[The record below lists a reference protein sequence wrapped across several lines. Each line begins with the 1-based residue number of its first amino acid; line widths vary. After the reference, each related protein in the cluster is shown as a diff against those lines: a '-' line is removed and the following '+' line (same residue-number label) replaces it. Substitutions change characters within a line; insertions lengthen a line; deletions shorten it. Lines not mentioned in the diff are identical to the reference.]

1 MPIFEYKGVSG
12 KGKQVSGVKDVDSA
26 RSLKEILRKE
36 SVFLT
41 QYAERSRGGDK
52 KAVVKGKGVRAKGS
66 REVDLRALFQRI
78 KLMEI
83 SELTRQFGTL
93 LRAGIPVVDSLT
105 ALIAQTENPK
115 LNAIVTQVRQ
125 AVNEGQALGNALGE
139 HPKVFGDLYVNMV
152 RAGESSGNLD
162 VVFERLADFLEA
174 QVRLRTKVRGAM
186 IYPIIMIGL
195 TFVIISLLMIFVVPK
210 MTEIFLEMGMELP
223 WLTLA
228 LIAVSDAFVG
238 FWWLIF
244 GGIGGAIYGFSRWK
258 KSEKGRM
265 RWDRFK
271 LSFPVFGD
279 LFRKIA
285 ITRFSRTLST
295 LLRSGVPLLTA
306 MNIVRSVVDNAVMAG
321 VVDKARDAIR
331 EGESIAGPLERSKQ
345 FPPMV
350 THMIAI
356 GEKTGELEDMLG
368 NVSASY
374 ENQVEARVNALT
386 TILEPFMIV
395 FMGVVVATIVFAVL
409 TPMLRMSEAFDT
421 R

>member
-1 MPIFEYKGVSG
+1 MPIFEYKGVSN
-12 KGKQVSGVKDVDSA
+12 KGKQVSGVKDIDSA
-26 RSLKEILRKE
+26 RSLKELLRRDGI
-36 SVFLT
+36 FLT
-41 QYAERSRGGDK
+41 QYAEQSRTGGK
-52 KAVVKGKGVRAKGS
+52 KSVVKGEGVRAKGS
-66 REVDLRALFQRI
+66 REVDVGRFFQRI

-93 LRAGIPVVDSLT
+93 LKAGIPVVDSLT

-115 LNAIVTQVRQ
+115 LKGVVTKIRQ
-125 AVNEGQALGNALGE
+125 GVNEGQALGSAMGE
-139 HPKVFGDLYVNMV
+139 HPKVFTDLYVSMI
-152 RAGESSGNLD
+152 RAGESSGTLD
-162 VVFERLADFLEA
+162 LVFDRLSQFMEA
-174 QVRLRTKVRGAM
+174 QVALRTKVRGAM
-186 IYPIIMIGL
+186 IYPIIMIAV

-210 MTEIFLEMGMELP
+210 MTEIFTEMGMELP
-223 WLTLA
+223 FLTVA
-228 LIAVSDAFVG
+228 LIAVSDAFVN

-244 GGIGGAIYGFSRWK
+244 GGVGLGIWGFIRWK
-258 KSEKGRM
+258 KGEKGRATF
-265 RWDRFK
+265 DRMK
-271 LSFPVFGD
+271 LKFPVFGD

-285 ITRFSRTLST
+285 IARFSRTLST
-295 LLRSGVPLLTA
+295 LLRSGVPLLNA
-306 MNIVRSVVDNAVMAG
+306 MTIVRSVVDNAVMAA
-321 VVDKARDAIR
+321 VIDKARDAIR

-368 NVSASY
+368 NVSDSY
-374 ENQVEARVNALT
+374 EAQVDARVSALT

-409 TPMLRMSEAFDT
+409 TPMLQMSDAFD